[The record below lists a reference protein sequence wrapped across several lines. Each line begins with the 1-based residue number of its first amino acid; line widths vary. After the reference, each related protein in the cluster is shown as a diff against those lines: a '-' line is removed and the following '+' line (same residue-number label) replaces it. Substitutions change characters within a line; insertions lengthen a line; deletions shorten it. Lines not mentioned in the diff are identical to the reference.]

1 MSYRSNEDRLERI
14 VNLLIEYSRGNFES
28 PLEVGEDDDPLN
40 TVIAGLNMLGE
51 ELAHYKKQ
59 LDEKNVFLQ
68 DILSSIDEV
77 IYAREVNHENHS
89 ISPFT
94 FISRQSYDILGIDTE
109 QLFGQPDMWSKGI
122 HPEDIGPTR
131 ELAAKIFKG
140 KPEVLSFRMFNP
152 VHNEYRWIEDRIMPK
167 VNKDGVVTHLFGSAR
182 DVTDQRT
189 INLELEDKSL
199 LISRII
205 TSSDQL
211 FYIVMVNEEDQLS
224 NRFSY
229 LSWQAEKIL
238 GSSIEEI
245 HDNALRWFD
254 AIHPDDREQLM
265 LQNKAMFSSKQPA
278 MRIYRIRHVRTGEYI
293 WLEDYAVPVADST
306 GCIRELYG
314 SARDITARKNAEQAR
329 EKLIK
334 ELSNKY
340 NELMQFNYIVSHN
353 LRAPVAHI
361 KGLSALLDMNM
372 PQDEVRSTFEYIREA
387 AESMDE
393 LLVDLNI
400 ILSTRSMLNEKVEP
414 ISLMQVIDTV
424 RNNLR
429 NEIENSGVNLKV
441 HIGPG
446 ADELTSI
453 KSYIQSA
460 IYNLVANA
468 IKYRDELRPLEINI
482 SAHRINGRTV
492 IIVADNGLGI
502 DLEANASRIFGMYN
516 RFHHGHEGKGL
527 GLYMT
532 KTQIESLNGTIA
544 VESKVGIGTTF
555 TITL

>member
-1 MSYRSNEDRLERI
+1 MGYRNNEDRLELI
-14 VNLLIEYSRGNFES
+14 VNLLIEFSRGNFET
-28 PLEVGEDDDPLN
+28 LLDVGEDDDPLN

-77 IYAREVNHENHS
+77 IYAREVNHDNHS
-89 ISPFT
+89 RSPFT
-94 FISRQSYDILGIDTE
+94 FISRQSYEILGIDTE
-109 QLFGQPDMWSKGI
+109 QLIGQPDTWSNSI
-122 HPEDIGPTR
+122 HPEDLEPTR
-131 ELAAKIFKG
+131 QNAAKLFIG
-140 KPEVLSFRMFNP
+140 KPQVLSYRMYNP
-152 VHNEYRWIEDRIMPK
+152 VHGQYRWIEDRIMPK
-167 VNKDGVVTHLFGSAR
+167 MNSEGIVTHLFGSAR
-182 DVTDQRT
+182 DVTEQRT
-189 INLELEDKSL
+189 INLELEDKNML
-199 LISRII
+199 VSRII
-205 TSSDQL
+205 SSSDQL
-211 FYIVMVNEEDQLS
+211 FYIVLVDEYNPLS

-229 LSWQAEKIL
+229 ISWQVKKIL

-245 HDNALRWFD
+245 HDNALRWMD
-254 AIHPDDREQLM
+254 AIHPDDQEQVM
-265 LQNKAMFSSKQPA
+265 LQNRNMFSTKLPA
-278 MRIYRIRHVRTGEYI
+278 MRIYRIRHLRTGEYI
-293 WLEDYAVPVADST
+293 WLEDYAVPVADSS
-306 GCIRELYG
+306 GRIRELYG

-361 KGLSALLDMNM
+361 KGLSALLDLDM
-372 PQDEVRSTFEYIREA
+372 PEDEVRRTFEYIREA
-387 AESMDE
+387 ADSMDE

-414 ISLMQVIDTV
+414 ISLVQVIDTV

-429 NEIENSGVNLKV
+429 NEIESSEVIIKV
-441 HIGPG
+441 DIGPG

-468 IKYRDELRPLEINI
+468 IKYRDELRRLEIKI
-482 SAHRINGRTV
+482 SAHRINSRTV
-492 IIVADNGLGI
+492 IIISDNGLGI
-502 DLEANASRIFGMYN
+502 DLEMNASRIFGMYN

-532 KTQIESLNGTIA
+532 KTQIESLNGTID
-544 VESKVGIGTTF
+544 VKSKVGVGTTF